1 MYGDE
6 PLPPLGI
13 RARAPNLASQT
24 SSRRVFLRSFRNPM
38 RGLTQCAQ
46 EQIEREV
53 KKGERG
59 RARAAR
65 PTRSRR
71 RSVRRA
77 RPHPG
82 RVLPVLWPLFALL
95 NRWDGPM
102 ICRLGIAHRSDQQSA
117 PEFHR
122 FDPSWP
128 RRHRTLATI
137 TSMLHRSSI
146 AWSLL
151 SYGRFRACLRR
162 AAHRQRV
169 PPARYDPETSGL
181 WQSCSPSRSRCLAE
195 LA

>member
-38 RGLTQCAQ
+38 RGLTQCAP

-65 PTRSRR
+65 ATRSRR

-95 NRWDGPM
+95 NRWDAPM
-102 ICRLGIAHRSDQQSA
+102 ICRLGIAHPLDQQSA
-117 PEFHR
+117 PRIPPLRPELAS
-122 FDPSWP
+122 PSSHACDYHLNASSLVY
-128 RRHRTLATI
+128 RMELAKLWSVQ
-137 TSMLHRSSI
+137 SMSAKGCAPPTRSSG
-146 AWSLL
+146 AL
-151 SYGRFRACLRR
+151 
-162 AAHRQRV
+162 
-169 PPARYDPETSGL
+169 
-181 WQSCSPSRSRCLAE
+181 
-195 LA
+195 